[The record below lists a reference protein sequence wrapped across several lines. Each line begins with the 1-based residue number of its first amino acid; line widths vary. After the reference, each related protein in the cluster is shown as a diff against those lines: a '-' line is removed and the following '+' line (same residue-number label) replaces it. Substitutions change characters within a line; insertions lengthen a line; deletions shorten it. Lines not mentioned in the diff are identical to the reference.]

1 MQLLKPLLLASALLV
16 ASFAVQAESAAAEA
30 QFLRGLYEH
39 LHANPELSFQ
49 ERATSA
55 RIARELGDIGFEVT
69 SGVGGYGLVA
79 ILENGVG
86 PTLMLRADMDALP
99 VEEQTGLPYAST
111 ATAALDDGTR
121 VPVMHACGHDIHMT
135 VLVGAARRLAAA
147 PDSWRGT
154 LMLIAQP
161 AEERGAGARLML
173 GDGLFERF
181 PRPDFNLALHVSA
194 ELPAGTIGYTRGY
207 AMANV
212 DSVDISVRGIGG
224 HGAYPHKTKD
234 PVVLAAQ
241 LVLQL
246 QTIVSREI
254 SPLESAVITVG
265 SIHGGSK
272 HNIIGDSVKLQLTVR
287 SYSDETRDNLLRRI
301 REISLGLAR
310 TAGLPE
316 DLLPVVKV
324 KDEYTP
330 SVYNDPVLTNRV
342 VSILGATFGESHVK
356 AVPPV
361 MAGEDFARYGR
372 TQPPIP
378 SVLFWLGAVDPG
390 RYAAATEQG
399 ENLPALHSPQFAPL
413 AQPAI
418 ETGVRAFTALV
429 EDLLAPE

>member
-1 MQLLKPLLLASALLV
+1 AIIAGVLILTISAQTHAEAISEDSLLA
-16 ASFAVQAESAAAEA
+16 
-30 QFLRGLYEH
+30 LYQQ

-49 ERATSA
+49 EKQTAT
-55 RIARELGDIGFEVT
+55 RIARELRDAGFRVT
-69 SGVGGYGLVA
+69 EGIGGYGLVA
-79 ILENGVG
+79 VLENGPG

-99 VEEQTGLPYAST
+99 VKEQTGLPYSST
-111 ATAALDDGTR
+111 ATATLDDGSR

-135 VLVGAARRLAAA
+135 VLVGTARNLAARRAT
-147 PDSWRGT
+147 WRGT
-154 LMLIAQP
+154 LLLVVEP

-173 GDGLFERF
+173 ADGLFERF
-181 PRPDFNLALHVSA
+181 PRPDYNLALHANA

-212 DSVDISVRGIGG
+212 DSVDINVRGIGG
-224 HGAYPHKTKD
+224 HGAYPHKTRD

-287 SYSDETRDNLLRRI
+287 SYSDETRDLLLRRI
-301 REISLGLAR
+301 REMSLGLAR

-316 DLLPVVKV
+316 ELLPVVEIKE
-324 KDEYTP
+324 EYTP
-330 SVYNDPVLTNRV
+330 SVFNDPELTGRV
-342 VSILGATFGESHVK
+342 VSVLSSELGENQVQAL
-356 AVPPV
+356 PPA

-372 TQPPIP
+372 TEPRIP
-378 SVLFWLGAVDPG
+378 SVLFWLGAVDPEL
-390 RYAAATEQG
+390 YAAAKEKG
-399 ENLPALHSPQFAPL
+399 ESLPALHSPRFAPL

-418 ETGVRAFTALV
+418 ETGVRAFTALAQ
-429 EDLLAPE
+429 DLLGPE